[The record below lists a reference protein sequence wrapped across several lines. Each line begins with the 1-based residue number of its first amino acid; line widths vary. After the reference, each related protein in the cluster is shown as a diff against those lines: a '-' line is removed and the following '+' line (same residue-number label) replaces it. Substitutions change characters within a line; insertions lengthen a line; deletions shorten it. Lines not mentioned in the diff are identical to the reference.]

1 MFVFNR
7 SAIAVLLPLALLI
20 AVVVCSNLGSSPTP
34 QAAQKSPPASPTPT
48 ALVAQVDPSQKKGS

>member
-20 AVVVCSNLGSSPTP
+20 AVVICSNLDSSPTP
-34 QAAQKSPPASPTPT
+34 PAAQQSPPASPAPT
-48 ALVAQVDPSQKKGS
+48 ALVAQVEPSQKKGS